1 MIIYYSVSV
10 VGKGRA
16 KVLGYVENGCAH
28 DEPSSSDA
36 RIRHDTIQILSIVH
50 EQRGHRDE
58 MFGTSHVSI

>member
-1 MIIYYSVSV
+1 MYYSGSI

-16 KVLGYVENGCAH
+16 KALGYMENGCAD

-36 RIRHDTIQILSIVH
+36 RTRHDTIQILSIVH
-50 EQRGHRDE
+50 EQHGHRDE